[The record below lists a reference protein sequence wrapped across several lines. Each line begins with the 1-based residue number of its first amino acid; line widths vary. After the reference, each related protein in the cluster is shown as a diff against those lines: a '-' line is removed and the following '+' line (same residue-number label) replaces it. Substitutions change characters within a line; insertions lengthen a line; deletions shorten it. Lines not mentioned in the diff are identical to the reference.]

1 MRTIT
6 FGALFVEGLKGV
18 QKTSQIQE
26 SLVEVGVVQN
36 IPKIYIC
43 YMRRQMIDAT
53 YFCLKILEGIV
64 TAMSTFNRGAVE
76 VDAE

>member
-1 MRTIT
+1 
-6 FGALFVEGLKGV
+6 
-18 QKTSQIQE
+18 
-26 SLVEVGVVQN
+26 
-36 IPKIYIC
+36 
-43 YMRRQMIDAT
+43 MIDAT